1 MHKHTHIRA
10 RARARAH
17 RHARTYAL
25 TPSWRR
31 QTLLYRCRIDA
42 SRAWRFVC
50 PACWPGV
57 SGGVTDGNRATHP
70 WYAYGGTWKY
80 FKR

>member
-1 MHKHTHIRA
+1 M
-10 RARARAH
+10 
-17 RHARTYAL
+17 
-25 TPSWRR
+25 RR

-50 PACWPGV
+50 PACWPSV
-57 SGGVTDGNRATHP
+57 SGGVTDGNPATHP
-70 WYAYGGTWKY
+70 WYTYGGTWKH